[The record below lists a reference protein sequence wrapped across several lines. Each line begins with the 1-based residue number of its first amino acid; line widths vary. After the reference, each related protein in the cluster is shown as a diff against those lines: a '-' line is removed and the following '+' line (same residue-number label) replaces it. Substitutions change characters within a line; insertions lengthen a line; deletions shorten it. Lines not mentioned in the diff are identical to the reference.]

1 MFGGIPNNEI
11 NEYSKYWDAFPA
23 LKNQLF
29 ESINRDFSS
38 SKVEDIKE
46 VVLENDDVK
55 SFIDKYNLSF
65 GDFDKYIEKEL
76 IENYESVNI
85 SKEESV
91 IADEIFN
98 RVSQLNLLDKYKPRV
113 NIIYDFN
120 LTKNIVKIN
129 EKHMV
134 SFIELLKHVK
144 TDYVFFCDNDVIF
157 TEEFKKYLDI
167 YQNYDIIAQQDDL
180 EHVLKYFVKDIYMYD
195 NNIVVKNE
203 NKSNIYVD
211 NPYYKNIEFAGRY
224 NFLNTYRTQSGM
236 IIEVMDRFLPYH
248 IFMNVNKLKT
258 IELYN
263 PKFEIGY
270 SVKDRILCDS
280 FSTLTFNARKKEFNV
295 LYTNFENAV
304 KHIRSGT
311 WYRSKAQFETRLKEL
326 NYFQ

>member
-1 MFGGIPNNEI
+1 MNNDLTI
-11 NEYSKYWDAFPA
+11 ITTDAGKSYITYYMLSSF
-23 LKNQLF
+23 LK
-29 ESINRDFSS
+29 
-38 SKVEDIKE
+38 
-46 VVLENDDVK
+46 
-55 SFIDKYNLSF
+55 
-65 GDFDKYIEKEL
+65 
-76 IENYESVNI
+76 
-85 SKEESV
+85 
-91 IADEIFN
+91 
-98 RVSQLNLLDKYKPRV
+98 LNLNVEIIVLCNKQNKYLKMLDEFKDRV
-113 NIIYDFN
+113 TFIHDFK
-120 LTKNIVKIN
+120 LTKNIPNIH

-167 YQNYDIIAQQDDL
+167 YQNYDIVAQQDDL

-224 NFLNTYRTQSGM
+224 NFLNKYRTQSGM

>member
-1 MFGGIPNNEI
+1 MNKNLTIISIDAGKSYITDCMLNSLLKLNLDVEI
-11 NEYSKYWDAFPA
+11 IILCNKKNKY
-23 LKNQLF
+23 
-29 ESINRDFSS
+29 
-38 SKVEDIKE
+38 
-46 VVLENDDVK
+46 
-55 SFIDKYNLSF
+55 
-65 GDFDKYIEKEL
+65 
-76 IENYESVNI
+76 
-85 SKEESV
+85 
-91 IADEIFN
+91 
-98 RVSQLNLLDKYKPRV
+98 LNLLDKYKPRV

-167 YQNYDIIAQQDDL
+167 YQNYDIVAQQDDL

-195 NNIVVKNE
+195 NNIVIKNE

-224 NFLNTYRTQSGM
+224 NFLNKYRTQSGM